1 MFRATHHPPSG
12 TQKLQLQPLVLHTF
26 LIASR
31 CDSSA
36 IAVTDNQK
44 RILNQRL
51 QLQFL
56 SSR

>member
-12 TQKLQLQPLVLHTF
+12 TQKLQLQPLVLRTF
-26 LIASR
+26 LIAGR
-31 CDSSA
+31 CDGSA
-36 IAVTDNQK
+36 IAATGNKK

-56 SSR
+56 SS